1 MQGLLK
7 SLDKN
12 GDGKVTIEDIQLFLE
27 GLGLG
32 SVSPRSY
39 SLVWLDY
46 FFIYNIFIHL
56 DLSKALFK
64 AVDRNGDGKLD
75 LTDLMALAAI
85 VSKLKSR
92 FGSGANQ
99 QVPSASQNWYTDYF
113 DNVSISYNYSSD
125 IVAFQICCIS
135 IEYYYLLFYLINI

>member
-39 SLVWLDY
+39 SLV
-46 FFIYNIFIHL
+46 
-56 DLSKALFK
+56 
-64 AVDRNGDGKLD
+64 
-75 LTDLMALAAI
+75 
-85 VSKLKSR
+85 
-92 FGSGANQ
+92 
-99 QVPSASQNWYTDYF
+99 
-113 DNVSISYNYSSD
+113 
-125 IVAFQICCIS
+125 
-135 IEYYYLLFYLINI
+135 